1 MAEQRGLRGLRDN
14 AFVVAAIAL
23 PVLVA
28 LFFLIATAVPRWTTA
43 LPGYDVVVKVQ
54 RQDRSG
60 QAAVVIDFEVRD
72 GRVVAV
78 AKPSEP
84 HMYVT
89 HWALLLVDHATLK
102 AREIP
107 FTEPDR
113 LAEGEPQRII
123 AIPELAAVAVSPAVE
138 APDGYSLQTRSSS
151 GGPGIVG
158 DIFGMRSYRQRVY
171 LRGNGR
177 SAEVTLPAPFHESYA
192 QVAFIGWVATAGS
205 R

>member
-1 MAEQRGLRGLRDN
+1 MTERQGLRDN
-14 AFVVAAIAL
+14 AFIVAAIAL

-28 LFFLIATAVPRWTTA
+28 LFFLVATAVPRWTTA
-43 LPGYDVVVKVQ
+43 LPGYDAVLKVQ
-54 RQDRSG
+54 RQDRSP
-60 QAAVVIDFEVRD
+60 QAAVVVDFDVRD

-78 AKPSEP
+78 AKPAEP

-89 HWALLLVDHATLK
+89 HWALLLVDHTTLK

-113 LAEGEPQRII
+113 LEAGETQRII
-123 AIPELAAVAVSPAVE
+123 AIPELSAIPVSSAVE

-158 DIFGMRSYRQRVY
+158 DVFGMRSYRQRIY
-171 LRGNGR
+171 LRASGR
-177 SAEVTLPAPFHESYA
+177 AAEVALPAPFHESYA
-192 QVAFIGWVATAGS
+192 QVSLVGWAATDGP